1 MKKEI
6 KKYASF
12 SKSEIIDNITSFTS
26 RVWQVHPFMEGNTR
40 TTALFIEQYLKQ
52 LGFSVDNTLFKEKAV
67 FFRNA
72 LVRANYA
79 DYSKGINEEDK
90 FLKMFFVNLLYEGEY
105 TLQLRDLIIPN
116 GESASVLNKLHANQK
131 VLSEEKKR
139 CNWRGAIPVEV
150 KSADNTKAK
159 SLNVY
164 IKTYKPKYAIK
175 ISAKNFSYE
184 DGKKII
190 PLYAVFCI

>member
-1 MKKEI
+1 MLEYLRKNIVNIQHFPFFIRYISERQKNEERN

-105 TLQLRDLIIPN
+105 TLQSRNLIIPN

-139 CNWRGAIPVEV
+139 CN
-150 KSADNTKAK
+150 
-159 SLNVY
+159 
-164 IKTYKPKYAIK
+164 
-175 ISAKNFSYE
+175 
-184 DGKKII
+184 
-190 PLYAVFCI
+190 